1 MRTLLIVDAVSFG
14 VFGLAFIFLPDFCAR
29 LTTGTA
35 PGTPAALTDVRAIY
49 GGMALDLASFFW
61 LAAAGTAEIG
71 RLGLRVS
78 ALAFG
83 FIALARSI
91 GIALDGSGTPLM
103 YGFLTLETLAAVLSV
118 LVLRRTG
125 RTVLEA

>member
-49 GGMALDLASFFW
+49 GGMALGLASFFW

-78 ALAFG
+78 ALAVG
-83 FIALARSI
+83 FIARPL
-91 GIALDGSGTPLM
+91 SGAVFGHLGDKLGRKKMLLLTMFLM
-103 YGFLTLETLAAVLSV
+103 GVE
-118 LVLRRTG
+118 
-125 RTVLEA
+125 